1 MSTNLDKIRASLSN
15 RRDVQQG
22 LAAAAKIAKQK
33 LDGLELWRGTE
44 YQEEAIRT
52 DASEILI
59 QGGTRSGKSMVAAV
73 MVASYLRNKP
83 IHFRDGTTWNM
94 REPTWVNRPVTVWLC
109 GNLLSHIG
117 ATIHRL
123 LFRSAFDMV
132 RDKDTGLWRAWQP
145 GRIPG
150 DDLIPPN
157 ERSPAPPLIP
167 KSEIVTEVWENKAAN
182 EFRSMT
188 MKDGSMA
195 YAWGSGGEVKKGD
208 PVNLIFI
215 DETLQQSTHYPEYL
229 SRLSDRKGRIIW
241 ATYPYMGTPA
251 LLDLRRRC
259 DLQQDE
265 FSQGTRKKRNAR
277 AYVFNGME
285 SPFVDD
291 EEKAKRAEGWSD
303 AEYRARALG
312 EFISDTISCYPSFDR
327 KYHVVDY
334 GLGSPLNDK
343 VTEAMRKVNWS
354 VPADW
359 CVDLVLDP
367 GTARPALLWC
377 AIPPIEF
384 WDEGEPYYIVYREM
398 AIQRLDATEM
408 ARRAK
413 AAEPGR
419 NYMRFI
425 GDSKAGLQVSMGQS
439 WSVFDQY
446 SREFVKVGLQCQ
458 VTGTMF
464 LRGETNWVTRSM
476 KLRKWMQPRACG
488 RPQLRIVIHQCPS
501 LVRQLEDT
509 VKSVTKED
517 VMDKVASG
525 QIHDQMDCIEY
536 WAGFDPRFEYPK
548 KLSTGPVDPGQA
560 MFDNDKKYLD
570 GIFKQSKKADAKGP
584 IVLGIP

>member
-1 MSTNLDKIRASLSN
+1 
-15 RRDVQQG
+15 
-22 LAAAAKIAKQK
+22 
-33 LDGLELWRGTE
+33 
-44 YQEEAIRT
+44 
-52 DASEILI
+52 
-59 QGGTRSGKSMVAAV
+59 
-73 MVASYLRNKP
+73 
-83 IHFRDGTTWNM
+83 
-94 REPTWVNRPVTVWLC
+94 
-109 GNLLSHIG
+109 
-117 ATIHRL
+117 
-123 LFRSAFDMV
+123 
-132 RDKDTGLWRAWQP
+132 
-145 GRIPG
+145 
-150 DDLIPPN
+150 
-157 ERSPAPPLIP
+157 
-167 KSEIVTEVWENKAAN
+167 
-182 EFRSMT
+182 
-188 MKDGSMA
+188 
-195 YAWGSGGEVKKGD
+195 
-208 PVNLIFI
+208 
-215 DETLQQSTHYPEYL
+215 
-229 SRLSDRKGRIIW
+229 
-241 ATYPYMGTPA
+241 
-251 LLDLRRRC
+251 
-259 DLQQDE
+259 
-265 FSQGTRKKRNAR
+265 
-277 AYVFNGME
+277 
-285 SPFVDD
+285 
-291 EEKAKRAEGWSD
+291 
-303 AEYRARALG
+303 LG

-517 VMDKVASG
+517 VMDKVAPG